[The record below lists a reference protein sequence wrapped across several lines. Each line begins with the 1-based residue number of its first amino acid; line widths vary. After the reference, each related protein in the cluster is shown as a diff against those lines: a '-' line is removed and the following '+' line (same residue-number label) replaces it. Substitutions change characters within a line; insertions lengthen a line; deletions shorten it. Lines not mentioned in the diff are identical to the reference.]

1 VADTAAPGAGRVAQ
15 RRRTRK
21 AIVEAAAALLAG
33 GAAPSVHDI
42 AKAADVSRRTVYLHF
57 PTLDQLILDATLG
70 AMNTDVD
77 EVLARM
83 ASDDPRAR
91 LRGLVEALVEGMAE
105 SLPLG
110 RRMIRLTVD
119 SPPAEAGTPRRGYRR
134 IGWIELALEPVR
146 ERLPRD
152 QFDRLV
158 SSLAMV
164 IGWEGFIVLI
174 DVRGLTPEAAGAVVT
189 DAALALL
196 GAALAAALAAVPGAA
211 PGALSGAAPDS
222 GAAGSA

>member
-1 VADTAAPGAGRVAQ
+1 VAPGGGRVAQ

-21 AIVEAAAALLAG
+21 AIVEATSVLLAA
-33 GAAPSVHDI
+33 GASPSVNEI
-42 AKAADVSRRTVYLHF
+42 AAAADVSRRTVYLYF

-77 EVLARM
+77 EVLARV

-91 LRGLVEALVEGMAE
+91 LRALVEALVAGMTE

-110 RRMIRLTVD
+110 RRLIKLTVD
-119 SPPAEAGTPRRGYRR
+119 APPADAGGPRRGYRR

-146 ERLPRD
+146 ERLAPDR
-152 QFDRLV
+152 FDRLV
-158 SSLAMV
+158 SGLAMV
-164 IGWEGFIVLI
+164 IGWEGFIVLT
-174 DVRGLTPEAAGAVVT
+174 DVRGLTAEAAGEVVL

-196 GAALAAALAAVPGAA
+196 DAAL
-211 PGALSGAAPDS
+211 
-222 GAAGSA
+222 

>member
-1 VADTAAPGAGRVAQ
+1 VAPGGGRVAQ

-21 AIVEAAAALLAG
+21 AIVEATSVLLAA
-33 GAAPSVHDI
+33 GASPSVNEI
-42 AKAADVSRRTVYLHF
+42 AAAADVSRRTVYLHF

-91 LRGLVEALVEGMAE
+91 LRALVEALVAGMTE

-110 RRMIRLTVD
+110 RRLIKLTVD
-119 SPPAEAGTPRRGYRR
+119 APPADAGGPRRGYRR

-146 ERLPRD
+146 ERLAPDR
-152 QFDRLV
+152 FGRLV
-158 SSLAMV
+158 SGLAMV
-164 IGWEGFIVLI
+164 IGWEGFIVLT
-174 DVRGLTPEAAGAVVT
+174 DVRGLTAEAAGEVVL

-196 GAALAAALAAVPGAA
+196 DAAL
-211 PGALSGAAPDS
+211 
-222 GAAGSA
+222 

>member
-1 VADTAAPGAGRVAQ
+1 MADPVAPGGGRVAQ

-21 AIVEAAAALLAG
+21 AIVEATSVLLAA
-33 GAAPSVHDI
+33 GASPSVNEI
-42 AKAADVSRRTVYLHF
+42 AAAADVSRRTVYLYF

-77 EVLARM
+77 EVLARV

-91 LRGLVEALVEGMAE
+91 LRALVEALVAGMTE

-110 RRMIRLTVD
+110 RRLIKLTVD
-119 SPPAEAGTPRRGYRR
+119 APPADAGGPRRGYRR

-146 ERLPRD
+146 ERLAPDR
-152 QFDRLV
+152 FDRLV
-158 SSLAMV
+158 SGLAMV
-164 IGWEGFIVLI
+164 IGWEGFIVLT
-174 DVRGLTPEAAGAVVT
+174 DVRGLTAEAAGEVVL

-196 GAALAAALAAVPGAA
+196 DAAL
-211 PGALSGAAPDS
+211 
-222 GAAGSA
+222 

>member
-1 VADTAAPGAGRVAQ
+1 VGLVVGIRRNKWRAGGDQRTEPVAGRVAQ

-21 AIVEAAAALLAG
+21 AIVEATAALLAG
-33 GAAPSVHDI
+33 GAAPSVNDI
-42 AKAADVSRRTVYLHF
+42 AMAADVSRRTVYLHF

-77 EVLARM
+77 DVLARM
-83 ASDDPRAR
+83 TSDDPRAR
-91 LRGLVEALVEGMAE
+91 LRGLVEALAEGMAE

-110 RRMIRLTVD
+110 RRMIKLTVD
-119 SPPAEAGTPRRGYRR
+119 SQPADVGGPRRGYRR

-146 ERLPRD
+146 ERLAPD
-152 QFDRLV
+152 HFERLV

-164 IGWEGFIVLI
+164 IGWEGFIVLT
-174 DVRGLTPEAAGAVVT
+174 DVRGLTPEAAGAVAI

-196 GAALAAALAAVPGAA
+196 DAALGRGPTV
-211 PGALSGAAPDS
+211 ST
-222 GAAGSA
+222 